1 MASDLEEG
9 PCFTSAWSFPGLYCT
24 QRVTHTPLL
33 VISRDEELTPTQG
46 SHFYFKTA
54 VIVGKYALRGVKKM
68 RCESLRFI
76 MSMIIIVPVIVIV
89 LPSSRRQDGSFEAR
103 VSGPTSSAR
112 HWLDTPPHS
121 NPLPVSRTCVT
132 FHCEIVNS
140 WKRDLF
146 LTVTLLNI
154 TQIQKAI

>member
-54 VIVGKYALRGVKKM
+54 VIVGKYALRGVKKNEVWVDDFLSLM
-68 RCESLRFI
+68 QLTSWTHGGLFMSLRDAPHLPPLPPPHI
-76 MSMIIIVPVIVIV
+76 MC
-89 LPSSRRQDGSFEAR
+89 PSLNKPHWLWGPGLSRQLGTPTFRNRGEAVGWKNKTFLKASFE
-103 VSGPTSSAR
+103 
-112 HWLDTPPHS
+112 
-121 NPLPVSRTCVT
+121 
-132 FHCEIVNS
+132 
-140 WKRDLF
+140 
-146 LTVTLLNI
+146 
-154 TQIQKAI
+154 